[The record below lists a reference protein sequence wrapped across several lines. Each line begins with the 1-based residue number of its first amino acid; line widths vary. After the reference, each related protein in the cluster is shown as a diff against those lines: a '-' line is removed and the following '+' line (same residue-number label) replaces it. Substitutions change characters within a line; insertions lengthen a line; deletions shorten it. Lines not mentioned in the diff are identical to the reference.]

1 MAIGAVAMAAFGY
14 WLVRRKRQHKATLID
29 PDLFKSKVFRFGI
42 SEQTL
47 QQIALGFGG
56 ADPGRSRADSGWYP
70 LVIAGAG
77 LGCWCRS

>member
-47 QQIALGFGG
+47 QHIALGGTK
-56 ADPGRSRADSGWYP
+56 
-70 LVIAGAG
+70 IA
-77 LGCWCRS
+77 LPIYKQIDL